1 MIIQDLKKG
10 DKIYIKLD
18 IYSPRYYIATF
29 EQVLSSEQILISY
42 NREVFKDGIKNREI
56 QEFDVVYLTD
66 VFLDDEVMKTISEHF
81 KLTEKIKFFEQ
92 ELSDLKEAEYKLSK
106 NIKL

>member
-1 MIIQDLKKG
+1 MILENLKRG

-18 IYSPRYYIATF
+18 IFSPRYYIAVF

-42 NREVFKDGIKNREI
+42 NKEVFKDGFKDRET
-56 QEFDVVYLTD
+56 QEFKVVYIKD
-66 VFLDDEVMKTISEHF
+66 VCLDDEAMKTISEHF

-92 ELSDLKEAEYKLSK
+92 ELSELKEAEYNLSK
-106 NIKL
+106 NIK